1 MTKKTQGDKVDKLT
15 KYSLQIA
22 MLGQLLAQGLINS
35 KEYQRAKSDLMRD
48 YSIKS
53 DLTAQRVLLLR
64 TKGAIMGTHYNN
76 SKENEK

>member
-1 MTKKTQGDKVDKLT
+1 MVKKTQGDKDGKLT

-22 MLGQLLAQGLINS
+22 MLGQLLAQGLIDS

-53 DLTAQRVLLLR
+53 DLTA
-64 TKGAIMGTHYNN
+64 
-76 SKENEK
+76 